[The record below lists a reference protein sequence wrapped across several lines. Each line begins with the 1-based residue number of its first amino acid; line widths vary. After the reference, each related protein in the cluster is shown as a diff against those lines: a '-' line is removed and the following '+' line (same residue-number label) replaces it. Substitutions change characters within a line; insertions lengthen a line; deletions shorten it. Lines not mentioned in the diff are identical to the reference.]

1 MRTADKS
8 TSMAIARSLAL
19 AMVGTKRQLESA
31 TKLTPAQQRRADD
44 LRRLMSTLS
53 RATAAI
59 ALVVTVTGCGAR
71 GYEIGGKLG
80 FTEVDERQESQRT
93 YNTPY
98 RSVVCKL
105 TGQGCPESQPSIV
118 RGS

>member
-1 MRTADKS
+1 MRTADKT
-8 TSMAIARSLAL
+8 TSYAIARSLAL
-19 AMVGTKRQLESA
+19 AMAGAKRQLDSA
-31 TKLTPAQQRRADD
+31 TKLTPAQQRRADE
-44 LRRLMSTLS
+44 LRMLMKTLT
-53 RATAAI
+53 RGAVAI
-59 ALVVTVTGCGAR
+59 ALAVSVTGCGAR

-105 TGQGCPESQPSIV
+105 TGQGCPESQPSVV